1 MAGGYSLEIVSK
13 VPFIAVLHLAL
24 AAAWMLTPCGNAQD
38 LRYLSQQT
46 WGTEEG
52 LPQSSVHSVA
62 QTPDGYLWIAT
73 EGGLARFD
81 GTSFT
86 IFDHTD
92 ESAFHSDDI
101 CCLADRG
108 AAGLWIGTSDGVVR
122 RTDGRFERYGEANG
136 LPSTT
141 VLSLR
146 SDAGG
151 DLLVETTGGW
161 ARLESNRFVS
171 IAAPA
176 SEMMHGPDGASWEFT
191 AQTVTATAHGATHVW
206 RAGQELPRGRIATV
220 SVDREGFAWIA
231 MNVGLYVADSV
242 TMAVKPVAALGG
254 NSVLS
259 VSEDAEGDHW
269 VGTETTGLHVLR
281 RLAFRSES
289 GLAGVAVTSVAQAK
303 DGSMWVGTRD
313 DGVRRQQAGVW
324 TEPVASN
331 RLTSAVVLALAP
343 AADGG
348 VWVGTPDGLNY
359 ISGLGAVPSVQKI
372 TQADG
377 LPDDSIRSLASDAD
391 GSLWVGTTHGLAHL
405 RRVGGKITV
414 ENKTARDGLGG
425 DLIGA
430 LFVPREGGAARSVA
444 IWVSTSGGLSR
455 VAMDGTVKTYSDKD
469 GLGSP
474 IVTSMAEDR
483 SGALWAATADGGLSY
498 FDGQRFHA
506 AGGFAANG
514 ARENKIEGMIVDGK
528 GALWLR
534 MDRGVRRIASNWLYD
549 CVTRSS
555 CDGMSMRYG
564 IADGLPNEELVFGA
578 SAVPWTAAD
587 GEVWFPTRGGVAVAN
602 AESVRSD
609 AAAPP
614 VVVQRLLIDDAAQ
627 ALNGTQVSVPFGH
640 SRITIEYVGLS
651 FLAPAEVR
659 YRYMLKGFDE
669 RWTEA
674 GARRSATYTNLPPGM
689 YEFAVQAAN
698 RDGVW
703 SATGASVRFRVV
715 PPVYRRWWFI
725 TLAGVLAV
733 LLLVAVYLLRLRVLR
748 REFNAVLAERNRMAR
763 EIHDTLTQDFVGTSL
778 QLDIIGQQLKSGQ
791 TEQAIA
797 QVKQTR
803 RLVTDGLEEARRSIW
818 ELRANNSQ
826 DSLPTRMS
834 RLVQRDTFAAIA
846 PRLDVG
852 GAYRTLEPRME
863 REILRITQEA
873 LSNVLRHAE
882 ATETV
887 VELHYDRDALRLSV
901 RDNGRGF
908 VVDSAVA
915 KQGHFGLLGMKERA
929 SSIDGSLEIASAP
942 GEGSVVTLNV
952 PLAGNVR

>member
-1 MAGGYSLEIVSK
+1 L
-13 VPFIAVLHLAL
+13 
-24 AAAWMLTPCGNAQD
+24 
-38 LRYLSQQT
+38 
-46 WGTEEG
+46 
-52 LPQSSVHSVA
+52 
-62 QTPDGYLWIAT
+62 
-73 EGGLARFD
+73 
-81 GTSFT
+81 
-86 IFDHTD
+86 
-92 ESAFHSDDI
+92 SAF
-101 CCLADRG
+101 
-108 AAGLWIGTSDGVVR
+108 
-122 RTDGRFERYGEANG
+122 
-136 LPSTT
+136 
-141 VLSLR
+141 
-146 SDAGG
+146 
-151 DLLVETTGGW
+151 
-161 ARLESNRFVS
+161 
-171 IAAPA
+171 
-176 SEMMHGPDGASWEFT
+176 
-191 AQTVTATAHGATHVW
+191 
-206 RAGQELPRGRIATV
+206 
-220 SVDREGFAWIA
+220 
-231 MNVGLYVADSV
+231 
-242 TMAVKPVAALGG
+242 
-254 NSVLS
+254 
-259 VSEDAEGDHW
+259 EDAEGDHW
-269 VGTETTGLHVLR
+269 IGTETTGLHILR
-281 RLAFRSES
+281 RLAFRSEM
-289 GLAGVAVTSVAQAK
+289 GLAGVAVTSVVQAS
-303 DGSMWVGTRD
+303 DGTMWVGTRD
-313 DGVRRQQAGVW
+313 DGVRRLRAGVW
-324 TEPVASN
+324 REPIGSGK
-331 RLTSAVVLALAP
+331 LTSSVVLALAP

-348 VWVGTPDGLNY
+348 MWVGTPDGLNY
-359 ISGLGAVPSVQKI
+359 ISGRSAVPGGPAPSVQKI
-372 TQADG
+372 TQSDG
-377 LPDDSIRSLASDAD
+377 LPDDSIRSLVAD
-391 GSLWVGTTHGLAHL
+391 TEGSLWVGTTHGLAHL
-405 RRVGGKITV
+405 RRMGSRITV
-414 ENKTARDGLGG
+414 ENKTVRDGLGG

-430 LFVPREGGAARSVA
+430 LFVPHVGGASRSAA

-455 VAMDGTVKTYSDKD
+455 VAMDGTVKTYRDKD

-483 SGALWAATADGGLSY
+483 SGVLWAATADGGLSY

-506 AGGFAANG
+506 AGDLATNG
-514 ARENKIEGMIVDGK
+514 ARANKIEGMIIDGK

-534 MDRGVRRIASNWLYD
+534 MDRGVRRLAASWLYD
-549 CVTRSS
+549 CVTRGS
-555 CDGMSMRYG
+555 CSETSTRYG

-578 SAVPWTAAD
+578 SAVPWRAAD

-602 AESVRSD
+602 AESVRGD
-609 AAAPP
+609 VVAPP

-627 ALNGTQVSVPFGH
+627 PLNGTQVSVPFGH

-659 YRYMLKGFDE
+659 YRFMLKGFDE

-674 GARRSATYTNLPPGM
+674 AARRSATYTNLSPGA
-689 YEFAVQAAN
+689 YEFVVQAAN

-725 TLAGVLAV
+725 TLAAVLVV

-791 TEQAIA
+791 TEQAMA

-818 ELRANNSQ
+818 ELRADNSQ

-846 PRLDVG
+846 PRMDVG
-852 GAYRTLEPRME
+852 GAYRALGPRME

-882 ATETV
+882 ATKTV
-887 VELHYDRDALRLSV
+887 VELRYHRDALRLSI